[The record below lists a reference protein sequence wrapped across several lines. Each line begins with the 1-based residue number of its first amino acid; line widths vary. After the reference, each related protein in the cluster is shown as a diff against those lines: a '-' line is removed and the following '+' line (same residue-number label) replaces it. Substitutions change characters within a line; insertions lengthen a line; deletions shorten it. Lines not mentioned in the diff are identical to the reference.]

1 MLQSSEENVRIILAG
16 PGGEYSIAGLCRPE
30 GVSYKRSMDLME
42 AGKQRLAGETARG
55 PTTDAIEDL
64 HRDSCDLKDVVAEPT
79 LELRLLSN
87 A

>member
-16 PGGEYSIAGLCRPE
+16 LSSKVAGLCRPE
-30 GVSYKRSMDLME
+30 GVSYKQSMDLIK

-55 PTTDAIEDL
+55 PTTDAVEDL
-64 HRDSCDLKDVVAEPT
+64 HRDACDLKEVVAEPT
-79 LELRLLSN
+79 LELRLLRN